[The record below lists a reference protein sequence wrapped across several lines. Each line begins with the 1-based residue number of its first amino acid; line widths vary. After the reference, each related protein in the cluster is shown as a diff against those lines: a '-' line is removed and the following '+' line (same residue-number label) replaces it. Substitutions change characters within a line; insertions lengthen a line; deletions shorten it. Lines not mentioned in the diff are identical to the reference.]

1 MPMRTALLLALA
13 LTSTAALA
21 QSPAS
26 ATTTTTP
33 EAEVRYRSNTVIDIG
48 PIDVIGTVQGPPTYR
63 VHQRKKVGFRP
74 LIELRADF
82 RAELS
87 TSTAGL

>member
-1 MPMRTALLLALA
+1 MRTALLLALA

-26 ATTTTTP
+26 TTNTTTTAP
-33 EAEVRYRSNTVIDIG
+33 EPEVRYRSNTVIDIG
-48 PIDVIGTVQGPPTYR
+48 PIDVIGAVQGPPTYR
-63 VHQRKKVGFRP
+63 LHQRKKVGFRP